1 MDANYLLIV
10 FMLLLMVGAVTFG
23 VMQSK
28 KRDEWMENAAQQRGG
43 QIRKG
48 GFFKVTE
55 ALIPYKDETIVLHME
70 PGSKHSSPKTV
81 ATANVKSPQLPTLR
95 LVHNGLWQKMMG
107 SFGKERV
114 MTGDEDFDNEWVI
127 RSTDEAAARKLAGA
141 DLKVN
146 FSDRIF
152 RNLDLK
158 LEPKQM
164 NMTALAIPS
173 NEDQFNLFIDT
184 AILVL
189 KKFL

>member
-1 MDANYLLIV
+1 MDISNYIIV
-10 FMLLLMVGAVTFG
+10 AMLLLLVGAVIFG

-28 KRDEWMENAAQQRGG
+28 ARDEWMERAAQRHGG
-43 QIRKG
+43 TVRKG
-48 GFFKVTE
+48 GFLTRAE
-55 ALIPYKDETIVLHME
+55 LQIPYKDETIIIHMQ

-81 ATANVKSPQLPTLR
+81 AIANVKLPQLPTLR
-95 LVHNGLWQKMMG
+95 LVHNGLWQKMLET
-107 SFGKERV
+107 FGKERV
-114 MTGDEDFDNEWVI
+114 TTGDEDFDNEWVI
-127 RSTDEAAARKLAGA
+127 RSTDEFAARKLAGA

-189 KKFL
+189 QKFL